1 MLYPRLC
8 CIGLFVLFTFR
19 ASLSGNVEVIEHL
32 INKVNFST
40 KNAFIQVPTK
50 IKLTFLKKKSFILFV
65 FAYLLFYLFYL
76 IILWEGGGSMNNRNR
91 EYLIL
96 SYNKVAS
103 LSFPLPG

>member
-40 KNAFIQVPTK
+40 KNAFIQVSTK
-50 IKLTFLKKKSFILFV
+50 IELTFLKKKVVYFICLC
-65 FAYLLFYLFYL
+65 LL
-76 IILWEGGGSMNNRNR
+76 IIL
-91 EYLIL
+91 LIL
-96 SYNKVAS
+96 SYHFLGGRGVIG
-103 LSFPLPG
+103 F

>member
-1 MLYPRLC
+1 M
-8 CIGLFVLFTFR
+8 
-19 ASLSGNVEVIEHL
+19 SGNVEVIEHL

-40 KNAFIQVPTK
+40 KNAFIQVQTK
-50 IKLTFLKKKSFILFV
+50 IELTFLKKKKPFILFV

-96 SYNKVAS
+96 SYNNVAS